1 MGLLTQVS
9 PSKADCSAP
18 FADLQRFGELDPTA
32 KSGYSIPTTR
42 QALIT
47 SFMGLGALVRW
58 IFDWR
63 GVDTKLTG
71 LQFGSLIAG
80 KIKSGVGTKKA
91 TIISCVKMCCF
102 VHCLLRSDTR
112 LATGSSSS

>member
-1 MGLLTQVS
+1 
-9 PSKADCSAP
+9 
-18 FADLQRFGELDPTA
+18 
-32 KSGYSIPTTR
+32 
-42 QALIT
+42 
-47 SFMGLGALVRW
+47 MGLGALVRW